1 MSASLILA
9 ECKRHGLL
17 RNQAAYVLAT
27 AEHETGGTFKPVR
40 ETFAKTDAQA
50 KARLETAFKKGQ
62 LKWVKT
68 PYWRDGFFGRG
79 FVQLTHKYNYE
90 NAGKKLGL
98 DLVRRPS
105 DAMKPNVAA
114 QILVVGMKE
123 GWFTGKKLSDYIT
136 LQKSSF
142 KQARRIVNGMDR
154 AAKIA
159 ALAVKHD
166 TALKAAGYGKTTS
179 TAPIPP
185 KRPETRSQGIISSLI
200 ALLVQLITSIFGAK
214 K

>member
-9 ECKRHGLL
+9 ECKRLGLL
-17 RNQAAYVLAT
+17 RNEAAYVLAT

-40 ETFAKTDAQA
+40 EAFAKTDAQA
-50 KARLETAFKKGQ
+50 KSRLETAFKKGQ

-79 FVQLTHKYNYE
+79 FVQLTHEYNYKK
-90 NAGKKLGL
+90 AGEKLGL
-98 DLVRRPS
+98 DLVKNPS
-105 DAMKPNVAA
+105 LALKPEIAA
-114 QILVVGMKE
+114 QILVLGMKE

-136 LQKSSF
+136 IQKSSF

-166 TALKAAGYGKTTS
+166 KALKDAGYGVDEK
-179 TAPIPP
+179 APTPP
-185 KRPETRSQGIISSLI
+185 ARPKPSIIQIIIDIILQ
-200 ALLVQLITSIFGAK
+200 LLGAK

>member
-40 ETFAKTDAQA
+40 ETFAKTDSGA
-50 KARLETAFKKGQ
+50 KSNLDRAFKKGQ
-62 LKWVKT
+62 LTWVKT
-68 PYWRDGFFGRG
+68 PYWRDGYFGRG

-90 NAGKKLGL
+90 KAGKKLGI
-98 DLVRRPS
+98 DLVKKPS
-105 DAMKPNVAA
+105 LALDPHTAA
-114 QILVVGMKE
+114 KILVVGMKE
-123 GWFTGKKLSDYIT
+123 GWFTGKKLADYISLT
-136 LQKSSF
+136 KSSF

-166 TALKAAGYGKTTS
+166 RALKEGGYGEA
-179 TAPIPP
+179 APTPP
-185 KRPETRSQGIISSLI
+185 KRPETRTQGIISSLI
-200 ALLVQLITSIFGAK
+200 ALLVQLITSMFGAK

>member
-17 RNQAAYVLAT
+17 RNQTAYVLAT

-40 ETFAKTDAQA
+40 ETFAKTDRQV
-50 KARLETAFKKGQ
+50 KARLENAFKKGQ

-68 PYWRDGFFGRG
+68 PYWRDGYFGRG
-79 FVQLTHKYNYE
+79 FVQLTHKNNYV

-98 DLVRRPS
+98 DLVSRPS

-114 QILVVGMKE
+114 QIIVIGMKE
-123 GWFTGKKLSDYIT
+123 GWFTGKKLSDYVT
-136 LQKSSF
+136 LTRSNF
-142 KQARRIVNGMDR
+142 KHARRIVNGSDR
-154 AAKIA
+154 ASTIA

-166 TALKAAGYGKTTS
+166 RALRQAGYGEA
-179 TAPIPP
+179 APIPP
-185 KRPETRSQGIISSLI
+185 KRPDTRSRGIIQSIIEFILK
-200 ALLVQLITSIFGAK
+200 LLGK
-214 K
+214 G